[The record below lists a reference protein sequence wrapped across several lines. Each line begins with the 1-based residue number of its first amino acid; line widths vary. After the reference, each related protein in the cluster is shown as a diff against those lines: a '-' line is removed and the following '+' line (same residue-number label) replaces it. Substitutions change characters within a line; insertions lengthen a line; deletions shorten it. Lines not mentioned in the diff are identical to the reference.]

1 MSDYDPLDRLLREDA
16 ARKLGDEG
24 FTARVM
30 ASLPAPRPV
39 GAGWYKPAL
48 VLGSTLLGSVLA
60 VAFAPAG
67 TSLVQGFLDLTRSHA
82 LTSSA
87 LTGIAVC
94 AGLWI
99 SAIVLAAEID

>member
-1 MSDYDPLDRLLREDA
+1 MNEHDPLDRLLREDA
-16 ARKLGDEG
+16 ARKLDDGG

-30 ASLPAPRPV
+30 AALPAPRTSR
-39 GAGWYKPAL
+39 AGWLKAAL
-48 VLGSTLLGSVLA
+48 VLGSTLLGSALA

-67 TSLVQGFLDLTRSHA
+67 TSLVQGFLDVTRSHA

-87 LTGIAVC
+87 LTAIAIC

>member
-1 MSDYDPLDRLLREDA
+1 MNDNDPLDRLLREDA
-16 ARKLGDEG
+16 ARRLDDAG

-30 ASLPAPRPV
+30 AALPAPRRAR
-39 GAGWYKPAL
+39 AGWFRPVL
-48 VLGSTLLGSVLA
+48 ILGSTLLGSVLA
-60 VAFAPAG
+60 VALAPAG
-67 TSLVQGFLDLTRSHA
+67 TSLAQGFVDLARSHA

-87 LTGIAVC
+87 LTGIAIC

>member
-1 MSDYDPLDRLLREDA
+1 MSEHDPLDRWLREDA
-16 ARKLGDEG
+16 ARKLADEG

-30 ASLPAPRPV
+30 ASLPAPRRV
-39 GAGWYKPAL
+39 RTGWFKPAL
-48 VLGSTLLGSVLA
+48 VLGSTMLGSVLA
-60 VAFAPAG
+60 IAFAPAG
-67 TSLVQGFLDLTRSHA
+67 TSLVQGFIDITRTHA

-87 LTGIAVC
+87 LTGIAIC

>member
-1 MSDYDPLDRLLREDA
+1 MSEHDPMDRVLRMDA
-16 ARKLGDEG
+16 ARKLDDAG

-30 ASLPAPRPV
+30 AALPAPRRSRDGWFRPV
-39 GAGWYKPAL
+39 L
-48 VLGSTLLGSVLA
+48 ILGSTVLGSVLA

-67 TSLVQGFLDLTRSHA
+67 TSLAQGFVDLTRSHA

-87 LTGIAVC
+87 LTGIAIC

>member
-1 MSDYDPLDRLLREDA
+1 MNGHDPTDRVLREDA
-16 ARKLGDEG
+16 ARKLDDEG

-30 ASLPAPRPV
+30 ASLPAHPRSRP
-39 GAGWYKPAL
+39 GWFKPAL

-60 VAFAPAG
+60 MVFAPAG
-67 TSLVQGFLDLTRSHA
+67 TSLAQGFIDLTRAHA

-87 LTGIAVC
+87 LTGLAIC

>member
-1 MSDYDPLDRLLREDA
+1 MSEQDRLDRILRGDA
-16 ARKLGDEG
+16 ARRLDDAG

-30 ASLPAPRPV
+30 ASLPAPYPAR
-39 GAGWYKPAL
+39 AGWFKPAL

-60 VAFAPAG
+60 IVFAPAG
-67 TSLVQGFLDLTRSHA
+67 TSLAQGFVDLTRSHA

-87 LTGIAVC
+87 LTGIAIC

>member
-1 MSDYDPLDRLLREDA
+1 MSEHDPLDRWLHEDA
-16 ARKLGDEG
+16 ACKLSDEG
-24 FTARVM
+24 FTTRVM
-30 ASLPAPRPV
+30 ASLPAPRPLRT
-39 GAGWYKPAL
+39 GWFKPAL

-60 VAFAPAG
+60 IAFAPAG
-67 TSLVQGFLDLTRSHA
+67 TSLVQGFIDLTRTHA

-87 LTGIAVC
+87 LTGIAIC

>member
-1 MSDYDPLDRLLREDA
+1 MSEYDPLDRLLREDA
-16 ARKLGDEG
+16 ARKLDDEG

-30 ASLPAPRPV
+30 ASLPSPRT
-39 GAGWYKPAL
+39 ARTGWFKPAL

-60 VAFAPAG
+60 MVFAPAG
-67 TSLVQGFLDLTRSHA
+67 TSLAQGFIDLTRSHA

-87 LTGIAVC
+87 LAGIAIC

>member
-1 MSDYDPLDRLLREDA
+1 MSEHDPLDRQLREDA
-16 ARKLGDEG
+16 ARTLDDGG

-30 ASLPAPRPV
+30 ASLPAPRAER
-39 GAGWYKPAL
+39 AGWFRAAL

-60 VAFAPAG
+60 IAFAPAG
-67 TSLVQGFLDLTRSHA
+67 TSLVQGFFDLTRSHA

-87 LTGIAVC
+87 LTGIAICV
-94 AGLWI
+94 GLWV